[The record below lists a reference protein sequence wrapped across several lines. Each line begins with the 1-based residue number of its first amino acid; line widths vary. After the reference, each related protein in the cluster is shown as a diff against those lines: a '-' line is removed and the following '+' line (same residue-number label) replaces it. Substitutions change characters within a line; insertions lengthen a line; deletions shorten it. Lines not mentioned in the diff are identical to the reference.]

1 MRGDVKPKRKRRSF
15 IFLMKSSVI
24 FLLVCHSRGITAEPE
39 TVLLRLSDEERHVVY
54 VVICLIEEIIEC
66 EVVKEAFRT
75 VHTVSVL
82 IVVGGVVRV
91 GYDYDVV
98 LSGFGAHGVISDYY
112 LPVSAPVVPS
122 YHNRIAVGERL
133 LYKIEGEDI
142 VHIVAAVVC

>member
-1 MRGDVKPKRKRRSF
+1 
-15 IFLMKSSVI
+15 MKSSVI
-24 FLLVCHSRGITAEPE
+24 FLLVCHSRGIAAEPE

-91 GYDYDVV
+91 GNDYDVV
-98 LSGFGAHGVISDYY
+98 LSCFGAQVSYPIITCQCPPQSFHPTIIG
-112 LPVSAPVVPS
+112 LPSAS
-122 YHNRIAVGERL
+122 
-133 LYKIEGEDI
+133 
-142 VHIVAAVVC
+142 VCFIKSKVKTS